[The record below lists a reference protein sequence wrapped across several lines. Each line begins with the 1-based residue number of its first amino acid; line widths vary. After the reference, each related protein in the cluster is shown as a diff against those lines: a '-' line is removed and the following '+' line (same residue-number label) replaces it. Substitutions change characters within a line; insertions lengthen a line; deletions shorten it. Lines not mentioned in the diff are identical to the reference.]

1 VPERKAEE
9 QERAVGEVD
18 QQGQHRWRVVQL
30 QGPARDGGLLGG
42 VEEGVEAA
50 AVAEGDGGEV
60 DIDGADTV
68 AKTPLQCRAHQWSR
82 FQVDFT
88 GQGEQ
93 RPFPSVMAVDG
104 ELWEG
109 HDASVQKTNRS
120 ARGDAGISGPLGA
133 LQAGTYVRLG

>member
-1 VPERKAEE
+1 MPERKAEE
-9 QERAVGEVD
+9 QERAV
-18 QQGQHRWRVVQL
+18 
-30 QGPARDGGLLGG
+30 
-42 VEEGVEAA
+42 
-50 AVAEGDGGEV
+50 GEV

-109 HDASVQKTNRS
+109 HDASVQKTIRS

-133 LQAGTYVRLG
+133 LQAGTYVRLGWSNGRSDSLCDRTEDPPSSLQGCAG